1 MNPTVLA
8 RFAPWFGRIVKSTP
22 SLLANLVNRLKLA
35 GKTVQPSVAG
45 VIAFVKE
52 HPVNAALVFTTLADL
67 GVSLYHLF
75 EGTTDEHEG
84 KKLETRAVSVSDQVR
99 SAALSTII
107 DVAAKSENL
116 NTSKHSQTDV
126 DVLKETCGYA
136 KRFFGNRANALEAHA
151 MLQAFFELPR
161 GEVEFAFDN
170 LRLDR

>member
-1 MNPTVLA
+1 MNSIVLA
-8 RFAPWFGRIVKSTP
+8 RFAPWFGRIIKTTP

-35 GKTVQPSVAG
+35 GKVVQPSVAG
-45 VIAFVKE
+45 VVAFVKE

-75 EGTTDEHEG
+75 EGTDDEKEG
-84 KKLETRAVSVSDQVR
+84 KKLESRAAAVSDQTR
-99 SAALSTII
+99 SAAMSMII

-116 NTSKHSQTDV
+116 NTSKHTQTDV
-126 DVLKETCGYA
+126 DVLKETVGYA
-136 KRFFGNRANALEAHA
+136 KRFFGNAASALEAHS

-161 GEVEFAFDN
+161 GEVEFALNN